1 MAKKVGPAFLKPEG
15 VTGQFQAVSVIRKES
30 AHSIMARENNSQKQ
44 AGYMNASFTSF
55 LSQRRAFT
63 LQFGAGPYMTAP
75 TAQIAR
81 IRTSQMLCDPRN
93 RRIWVVEGV
102 TDFRR

>member
-1 MAKKVGPAFLKPEG
+1 VMAKKVGPAFLKPEG

-63 LQFGAGPYMTAP
+63 LQFGAGPYMTASIVRNSRLQP
-75 TAQIAR
+75 SQI
-81 IRTSQMLCDPRN
+81 ICGLSNRT
-93 RRIWVVEGV
+93 
-102 TDFRR
+102 